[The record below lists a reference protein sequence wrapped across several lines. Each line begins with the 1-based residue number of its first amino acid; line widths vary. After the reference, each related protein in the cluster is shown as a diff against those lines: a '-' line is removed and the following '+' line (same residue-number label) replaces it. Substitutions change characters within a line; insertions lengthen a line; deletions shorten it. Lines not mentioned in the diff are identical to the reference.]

1 MQSLIT
7 SYPFCIG
14 LLYLYLDEYDAQTE
28 SDATLPPIP
37 MIEDVVNN
45 NKIVMENGK
54 YIIHRGDSIMS
65 TNEIVSFYN
74 SLMMINS
81 TKQQL
86 EAIIEGCNS
95 EENKVN
101 CFSYVHQTSFLSL
114 LVHFIV
120 KEVQEI
126 NGSLT
131 EEQIHYLKTIG
142 RLFMKIL
149 FM

>member
-1 MQSLIT
+1 MLSHYS

-14 LLYLYLDEYDAQTE
+14 LLYLYLDEYDALTDND
-28 SDATLPPIP
+28 SSLPPIP
-37 MIEDVVNN
+37 MIEDIVNN
-45 NKIVMENGK
+45 NKIAVENGK

-65 TNEIVSFYN
+65 ANEIVSFYN
-74 SLMMINS
+74 SLLMINA

-95 EENKVN
+95 EESKIT
-101 CFSYVHQTSFLSL
+101 CFSYLQQTSFLSF

-120 KEVQEI
+120 EEVQNI
-126 NGSLT
+126 NEPVT

-142 RLFMKIL
+142 RLFMKIM